1 MAKNLTKHPIASDYE
16 CLDVLHSPED
26 DGLVLVLLNRAHKR
40 NAIHAAL
47 WTEIGSVFRR
57 LPLDSPTPPRA
68 IVLAGNGNDFCAGI
82 DLSDPSLMIGSSNNS
97 SDDDDMDCAR
107 RGLARILPKVREMQA
122 CFTAL
127 EQCPAPVIAAV
138 HGNCIGAGV
147 DLIAAA
153 DVRWC
158 TPEATF
164 AIREVAIGL
173 TADVGVLQRLPKIAG
188 GNQSLVRELCLTGRN
203 FDATEAVALGLVS
216 RIVPTHLLVEEAL
229 TLARCMAQ
237 LSPVAVQGTKQ
248 ALLYARD
255 HSVEDGLE
263 QVALY
268 NALGLQGTDLRTAM
282 MAYQQKSKTP
292 PTFSNMP
299 RHSKL

>member
-1 MAKNLTKHPIASDYE
+1 MDNLTKHPIASEYKY
-16 CLDVLHSPED
+16 LDVLHSPKE
-26 DGLVLVLLNRAHKR
+26 GLVLVLLNRPQKR
-40 NAIHAAL
+40 NAIHAEL
-47 WTEIGSVFRR
+47 WQEIGSLFRQ
-57 LPLDSPTPPRA
+57 LPIFSKPPPRA
-68 IVLAGNGNDFCAGI
+68 IVLAGNGQDFCAGI
-82 DLSDPSLMIGSSNNS
+82 DLSDPSLMVGH
-97 SDDDDMDCAR
+97 SDDANDDNDDDCAR
-107 RGLARILPKVREMQA
+107 IGLSRILPKVRQMQA

-147 DLIAAA
+147 DLITAA

-158 TPEATF
+158 APETTF
-164 AIREVAIGL
+164 GIREVAMGL

-203 FDATEAVALGLVS
+203 FNSQEASYLGLVS
-216 RIVPTHLLVEEAL
+216 RVIPADQLVKEAL
-229 TLARCMAQ
+229 KLARHIAM

-268 NALGLQGTDLRTAM
+268 NSLGLQGTDLRTAM
-282 MAYQQKSKTP
+282 MAFQAKTP
-292 PTFSNMP
+292 PTFPDMP
-299 RHSKL
+299 THSKL

>member
-1 MAKNLTKHPIASDYE
+1 
-16 CLDVLHSPED
+16 
-26 DGLVLVLLNRAHKR
+26 LNRPHKR

-47 WTEIGSVFRR
+47 WKEIGSVFRQ
-57 LPLDSPTPPRA
+57 LPLITPTPRV
-68 IVLAGNGNDFCAGI
+68 IVLAGNGKDFCAGI
-82 DLSDPSLMIGSSNNS
+82 DLSDPSLMIGSSGGSGDGDN
-97 SDDDDMDCAR
+97 DVVDCAR
-107 RGLARILPKVREMQA
+107 QGLSHILPKVRAMQD

-127 EQCPAPVIAAV
+127 EQCPAPIIAAV

-158 TPEATF
+158 APSTTF
-164 AIREVAIGL
+164 AIREVIIGL

-203 FDATEAVALGLVS
+203 FDATEAAALGLVS
-216 RIVPTHLLVEEAL
+216 RIVPPAVDLVDEAL
-229 TLARCMAQ
+229 TLARRMVR
-237 LSPVAVQGTKQ
+237 LSPVAVQGTKR

-268 NALGLQGTDLRTAM
+268 NALGLQGADLQAAM
-282 MAYQQKSKTP
+282 RAYQSKTP
-292 PTFSNMP
+292 PTFANMP
-299 RHSKL
+299 RHAKL

>member
-1 MAKNLTKHPIASDYE
+1 MAGNLTKHPIASRYE
-16 CLDVLHSPED
+16 HLDVLHSPEEE
-26 DGLVLVLLNRAHKR
+26 GLVLVLLNRPHKR

-47 WTEIGSVFRR
+47 WREIGSVFRQ
-57 LPLDSPTPPRA
+57 LPLMTPTPRA
-68 IVLAGNGNDFCAGI
+68 IVLAGNGKDFCAGI
-82 DLSDPSLMIGSSNNS
+82 DLSDPSLMVGSSS
-97 SDDDDMDCAR
+97 GDGDTDVDCAR
-107 RGLARILPKVREMQA
+107 QGLSHILPKVRAMQD

-127 EQCPAPVIAAV
+127 EQCPAPIIAAV

-158 TPEATF
+158 APSTTF
-164 AIREVAIGL
+164 AIREVLIGL

-188 GNQSLVRELCLTGRN
+188 GNHSLVRELCLTGRN
-203 FDATEAVALGLVS
+203 FDATEAAALGLVS
-216 RIVPTHLLVEEAL
+216 RIVPPSADLVDEAL
-229 TLARCMAQ
+229 TLARRIAR
-237 LSPVAVQGTKQ
+237 LSPVVVQGTKR

-268 NALGLQGTDLRTAM
+268 NALGLQGADLRAALR
-282 MAYQQKSKTP
+282 AYQSKTP
-292 PTFSNMP
+292 LTFANMP